1 MLHTKMTK
9 MDYIVEVILQLI
21 GICVCIVI
29 LYPIL
34 HMVAISLSAHEPVIR
49 REVQLIPKGLTFEAY
64 KMVLS
69 NAKIIRSFLNSIFIA
84 LAGCILSVSAVFL
97 AAYPLACCKF
107 PGKRFYNIY
116 VLIPM
121 WFGGG
126 TIPTYLCMQKLGLVG
141 SYGALIFG
149 ALISS
154 YYVLITVSFLRGI
167 PAELTE
173 SARIDGAGEFRIM
186 LQIIA
191 PMSKAVLATIAIW
204 VISAHW
210 NSYMGPVIYIT
221 NPEKYTLQQVLR
233 AIVLE
238 ADMAAYDMSA
248 SGRDQAN
255 MAEQIR
261 YAVLIVSMIP
271 MTLVYPFAQK
281 YFVKG
286 VTLGAVKG

>member
-1 MLHTKMTK
+1 MLHSKMTK
-9 MDYIVEVILQLI
+9 TDYIVEIILQLF
-21 GICVCIVI
+21 GVCVCVVI
-29 LYPIL
+29 LYPII
-34 HMVAISLSAHEPVIR
+34 HMLAVSLSSHEPVVR
-49 REVQLIPKGLTFEAY
+49 REVQLIPKEITFEAY
-64 KMVLS
+64 MTVLS
-69 NAKIIRSFLNSIFIA
+69 NLKILRSFINSIYIA
-84 LAGCILSVSAVFL
+84 LCGCLLSISAVFL

-107 PGKRFYNIY
+107 PGKKIY
-116 VLIPM
+116 SIYILIPM

-126 TIPTYLCMQKLGLVG
+126 TIPTYLCMQKMGLVG
-141 SYGALIFG
+141 SYWALILG
-149 ALISS
+149 GLISS
-154 YYVLITVSFLRGI
+154 YYVLITASFLRGI

-186 LQIIA
+186 LRIIA
-191 PMSKAVLATIAIW
+191 PMSKAVLATVAIW

-210 NSYMGPVIYIT
+210 NSYMGPLIYIT
-221 NPEKYTLQQVLR
+221 DPDKFTLQQVLR

-238 ADMAAYDMSA
+238 ANMAAYDISA

-255 MAEQIR
+255 MAEQVR